1 MANMF
6 RQVITE
12 KSANLYKNMLCAL
25 KVAQQ
30 DAQVLH
36 RHLQS
41 ADFFAIHDF
50 LEEVYKDWA
59 EWVDTLA
66 EIGIAIGVKEPCIST
81 AVAYTRPI
89 TVEPRD
95 SMESM
100 NELCSICA
108 FLFEEMDN
116 VVGCVDI
123 QEDIKSKIQE
133 YQLKLR
139 EVGMYKAR
147 RIIDYLSQIF

>member
-6 RQVITE
+6 RQSISD
-12 KSANLYKNMLCAL
+12 KSAKAYKNMICAL

-41 ADFFAIHDF
+41 AEF
-50 LEEVYKDWA
+50 LAVHEFLGDIYKDWA

-66 EIGIAIGVKEPCIST
+66 EIGISIGIKEPCIAT

-95 SMESM
+95 SMETMS
-100 NELCSICA
+100 ELCSICA

-116 VVGCVDI
+116 VVGCIDVPD
-123 QEDIKSKIQE
+123 DIKSKIQE
-133 YQLKLR
+133 YQLELR
-139 EVGMYKAR
+139 ETAMYKAK